1 MTAAFNLYDLD
12 IKKFAQDGARASGE
26 LNLADFARVCQDL
39 PTDTARPLPAVQWAA
54 QGLWRNVLGQ
64 SVPYAQSEV
73 MGQPWL
79 HLAIHTTV
87 ERHCQRCLQTLALPV
102 VVDRAYRFVADEATA
117 SAQDEDSLEDVLV
130 WDRHFDLHALL
141 EDEILLDLPLIP
153 MHEVCPSL
161 GSAAPAITAEG
172 APPSISDTRQP
183 FAALGDLL
191 RKGRE

>member
-26 LNLADFARVCQDL
+26 LNLADFARVCHDL
-39 PTDTARPLPAVQWAA
+39 PTDTARPLPTVQWTA

-64 SVPYAQSEV
+64 TVPYTQSEV

-87 ERHCQRCLQTLALPV
+87 ERHCQRCLQTLVLPV
-102 VVDRAYRFVADEATA
+102 AIDRAYRFVADEATA

-172 APPSISDTRQP
+172 AAPPSGDTRQP

-191 RKGRE
+191 KKGRE